1 MNYEAKEKTLVKNT
15 NDIWVNQRTGE
26 VLETTE
32 ILKPINRQGF
42 MITYI
47 TELINLLDT
56 LGTKKMKI
64 VKYILENMSK
74 SENTLIMTI
83 REIAEETKTSTKT
96 VNETLKLLEENSI
109 IQRKTGAIMINPR
122 LIHKGNNN
130 KEKALLTRFYDF
142 NKGE

>member
-1 MNYEAKEKTLVKNT
+1 MNYETKEKTLVKNT

-83 REIAEETKTSTKT
+83 REIAEKTKTSTKT
-96 VNETLKLLEENSI
+96 VNETLKLLEENNI
-109 IQRKTGAIMINPR
+109 IQRKTGAIMINPK

-142 NKGE
+142 NRGE